1 MKTILSFLFILSF
14 LDANSQDNS
23 KIKQID
29 SIVVALNASTLPVQ
43 RDTLIKDYPQVGL
56 KMVTYLSM
64 IMDGKQLRKYVNY
77 VRTTRIENGT
87 ESQMTSSSTFYYE
100 HNNLV
105 KVEEYLIDG
114 DAKKNADWYYSD
126 DKPLHYNLKSD
137 NAAERALSLLAISK
151 TMLKQI
157 IK

>member
-1 MKTILSFLFILSF
+1 
-14 LDANSQDNS
+14 
-23 KIKQID
+23 
-29 SIVVALNASTLPVQ
+29 
-43 RDTLIKDYPQVGL
+43 
-56 KMVTYLSM
+56 M

-87 ESQMTSSSTFYYE
+87 ESQMTSSSIFYYE
-100 HNNLV
+100 HNNLI

-114 DAKKNADWYYSD
+114 DKKKNADWYYSD
-126 DKPLHYNLKSD
+126 DKPLYYTLQSD